1 MERKSKIKISKT
13 TFWDKR
19 DNLINKPSLS
29 LRTIEVV
36 QHIMIEEEIA
46 LGLALEKLMLTPDL
60 YKKTIEK
67 LKIDYPDI
75 KWKRYILYF
84 YTLFIKMNNFP
95 WENLAQKIPYF
106 LYFLTFYNNLFQK
119 MNKLRKINN
128 L

>member
-19 DNLINKPSLS
+19 DNLMNKPSLS

-75 KWKRYILYF
+75 K
-84 YTLFIKMNNFP
+84 
-95 WENLAQKIPYF
+95 
-106 LYFLTFYNNLFQK
+106 
-119 MNKLRKINN
+119 
-128 L
+128 